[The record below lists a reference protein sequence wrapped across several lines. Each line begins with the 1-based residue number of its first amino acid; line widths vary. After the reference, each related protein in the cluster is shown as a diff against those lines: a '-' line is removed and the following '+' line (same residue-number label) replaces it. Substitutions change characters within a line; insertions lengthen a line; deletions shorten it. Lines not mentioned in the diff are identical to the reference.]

1 MLVTFTAQLGKTLR
15 LGTVA
20 CTYWCQIMD
29 NIDRLTAWDDNLFC
43 FITEDTLTCKTMIT
57 FTLSFVMMI
66 TILLFLFA

>member
-43 FITEDTLTCKTMIT
+43 FITEDTL
-57 FTLSFVMMI
+57 
-66 TILLFLFA
+66 